1 MNILEKSKDYSPVG
15 ETFSV
20 DVGQIIS
27 ITPQPPGVY
36 LAHVTGVFLSSVQL
50 FFSLAGC
57 FVAFRLAGCRGSPCL
72 LDLNWQS
79 RVTAAAGASNSCCF
93 QVTEDTTPSI

>member
-1 MNILEKSKDYSPVG
+1 MNVLEKSGDHSSVG

-27 ITPQPPGVY
+27 MTPQPPGVD

-57 FVAFRLAGCRGSPCL
+57 YVVFRLVAEDHHVFWAS
-72 LDLNWQS
+72 
-79 RVTAAAGASNSCCF
+79 AAAGASNSCCF
-93 QVTEDTTPSI
+93 